1 MTISVIIPVYKVE
14 KFVRCCIESVIAQE
28 CTDFNIECLIVDDC
42 SPDGSMSIVHDVID
56 RYKGTC
62 ISFHVIRH
70 EKNMGLSAARNSGIA
85 AAIGDYLF
93 FIDSD
98 DYIPEHAFTNMVS
111 YLKDLFLGLV

>member
-62 ISFHVIRH
+62 ISS
-70 EKNMGLSAARNSGIA
+70 M
-85 AAIGDYLF
+85 LF
-93 FIDSD
+93 VMRRTWACLR
-98 DYIPEHAFTNMVS
+98 PEIVE
-111 YLKDLFLGLV
+111 LLQL